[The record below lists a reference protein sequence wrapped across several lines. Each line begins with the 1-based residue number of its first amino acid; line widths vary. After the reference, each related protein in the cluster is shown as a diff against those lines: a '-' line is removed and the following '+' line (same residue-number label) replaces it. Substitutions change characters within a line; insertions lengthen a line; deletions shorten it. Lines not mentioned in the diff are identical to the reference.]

1 MKLTETKR
9 HLNLGGMCVSVNASF
24 SIRIVFKTAKSQFF
38 LLLNQTHE
46 PFHRKTLSYTGS
58 KMQGKSVHNQHENI

>member
-1 MKLTETKR
+1 MKLTETQR

-24 SIRIVFKTAKSQFF
+24 SIRIVFKTAKLQFCPLLSQ
-38 LLLNQTHE
+38 TRE
-46 PFHRKTLSYTGS
+46 PFHRKTLSYTVS